1 MKIFE
6 KSECA
11 AEEKYRLLSS
21 QDGGDLPIPDWG
33 RDRSILSSGCSVP
46 CADIIYITI
55 TYIIIIYCAGC
66 VCVCCVLCKGVEFTV
81 NFEQCMA
88 STSNIE
94 GR

>member
-21 QDGGDLPIPDWG
+21 QGGGDLPIPDWG

-55 TYIIIIYCAGC
+55 IYIIMIYFAG
-66 VCVCCVLCKGVEFTV
+66 CVCCVLCEGVEFTV

-88 STSNIE
+88 CTSNID